1 MSCTVVAVVMVRCKS
16 SHLCSIHV
24 DACALTCVWCR
35 RLPVAVS
42 SRVAF
47 AHPGVLVYDI
57 VKARVVDLFVLS
69 AMGLCALLIL
79 YALLRSSL
87 QYVEG
92 NAPIPAVPFDT
103 AWLPYERLFRRSL
116 GYVANLA
123 ELPALLISLRNTSNG
138 ELERRER
145 MAARVRRTHYTLDG
159 VMEQIAR
166 FLLTPKRADL
176 HCRQL
181 PISVRDA

>member
-1 MSCTVVAVVMVRCKS
+1 MAFSRTHPLASYLLRHLASCCCRPRSDAVVVDVLMMSCTVVAVVMVRCKS

-69 AMGLCALLIL
+69 VMGLCALLIL
-79 YALLRSSL
+79 YALLRSSCP
-87 QYVEG
+87 QRSIRCPPA
-92 NAPIPAVPFDT
+92 APLRSKFSCVLLACCSTTP
-103 AWLPYERLFRRSL
+103 RSL
-116 GYVANLA
+116 AAVYTFLCPSLVELA
-123 ELPALLISLRNTSNG
+123 QRVVLSSSFLCCLLW
-138 ELERRER
+138 
-145 MAARVRRTHYTLDG
+145 
-159 VMEQIAR
+159 
-166 FLLTPKRADL
+166 
-176 HCRQL
+176 
-181 PISVRDA
+181 

>member
-1 MSCTVVAVVMVRCKS
+1 MMSCTVVAVVMVRCKS
-16 SHLCSIHV
+16 SHLCSILV

-79 YALLRSSL
+79 YALLRSSCP
-87 QYVEG
+87 QRSIRCPPA
-92 NAPIPAVPFDT
+92 APLRSKFSCVLLACCSTTP
-103 AWLPYERLFRRSL
+103 RSL
-116 GYVANLA
+116 AAVYTFLCPSLVELA
-123 ELPALLISLRNTSNG
+123 QRVVMSSSFLCCLLRYEQFSVLP
-138 ELERRER
+138 
-145 MAARVRRTHYTLDG
+145 
-159 VMEQIAR
+159 
-166 FLLTPKRADL
+166 LTGWSIPG
-176 HCRQL
+176 
-181 PISVRDA
+181 

>member
-1 MSCTVVAVVMVRCKS
+1 MAFSRTHPLASYLLRHLASCCCRPRSDAVVVAVLVMSCTVVAVVMVRCKS

-69 AMGLCALLIL
+69 AMGLCVLLIL

-103 AWLPYERLFRRSL
+103 EAPPPCKITVQARNIGTGKNNGGCVDPVRSQK
-116 GYVANLA
+116 
-123 ELPALLISLRNTSNG
+123 E
-138 ELERRER
+138 
-145 MAARVRRTHYTLDG
+145 
-159 VMEQIAR
+159 
-166 FLLTPKRADL
+166 
-176 HCRQL
+176 
-181 PISVRDA
+181 

>member
-1 MSCTVVAVVMVRCKS
+1 MAFSRTHPLASYLLRHLASCCCRPRSDAVVVAVLVMSCTVVAVVMVRCKS

-79 YALLRSSL
+79 YALLRSSCPQRSIRCPPAAL
-87 QYVEG
+87 CAPSSPVFFWHAVRLHPEASLLRSTHSSVPSLVE
-92 NAPIPAVPFDT
+92 
-103 AWLPYERLFRRSL
+103 
-116 GYVANLA
+116 LA
-123 ELPALLISLRNTSNG
+123 QRVVLSSSFLCCLLW
-138 ELERRER
+138 
-145 MAARVRRTHYTLDG
+145 
-159 VMEQIAR
+159 
-166 FLLTPKRADL
+166 
-176 HCRQL
+176 
-181 PISVRDA
+181 